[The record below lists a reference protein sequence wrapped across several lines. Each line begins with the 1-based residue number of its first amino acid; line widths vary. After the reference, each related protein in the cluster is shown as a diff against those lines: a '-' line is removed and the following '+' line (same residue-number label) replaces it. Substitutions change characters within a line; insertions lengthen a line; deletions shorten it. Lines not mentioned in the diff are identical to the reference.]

1 MFCKQ
6 QSKLSSHHLCF
17 LFFKLLFVAVSDL
30 ALCFRTGQDLLR
42 FAVNYKDT
50 PDHQGGGWG
59 VMTFNK
65 WWSFFYQT
73 KSAPL
78 ATGVPGEGVENA
90 NMRIGVFEE

>member
-1 MFCKQ
+1 MFQNWAGLAKVCCKLQ
-6 QSKLSSHHLCF
+6 GY
-17 LFFKLLFVAVSDL
+17 
-30 ALCFRTGQDLLR
+30 T
-42 FAVNYKDT
+42 T
-50 PDHQGGGWG
+50 DHQGGGWG